1 MPANTGT
8 SSSSGWNSGSF
19 AAANGLSLAFCAS
32 SSGDEEEP
40 SAAAEVPTAYLADV
54 CFVKRV
60 SIETNVYMVLPLLE
74 LLCLREPFSQSQ
86 CMRTALG
93 SDRVG
98 SQGRSVV
105 VQRVVTNTQCTKNS
119 LNQTHLAVAA
129 TPGEP

>member
-19 AAANGLSLAFCAS
+19 AAAKGLSLAFCAS

-60 SIETNVYMVLPLLE
+60 SIQHAV
-74 LLCLREPFSQSQ
+74 
-86 CMRTALG
+86 
-93 SDRVG
+93 SDRVW
-98 SQGRSVV
+98 
-105 VQRVVTNTQCTKNS
+105 T
-119 LNQTHLAVAA
+119 
-129 TPGEP
+129 